1 MKTLELSHFR
11 VNLPSEWKHE
21 TPAPQSFIWFKESDS
36 LILKIQCN
44 DSGEISS
51 EELQAIILQWFGGI
65 TLSDGTTIKPTGEAI
80 HIENG
85 LFYEY
90 RNGDEIVSLEDGY
103 FIAYYGGMKSDPESG
118 IMLTFFVLMVF
129 HESEIPGLEKELGE
143 FIQIVESITFNSKPK
158 PPAVSPLQLQL
169 QNKKL
174 HFMESYNSG
183 YGGGGYNT
191 EEIIMLYAGNHFA
204 YHYTHVTSAYNSGGF
219 SLGGGYKEKKGKG
232 RWEILS
238 GGNVL
243 TLYFQDGE
251 TKQYSL
257 RTGNEVVWLND
268 RKFYI
273 VRI

>member
-118 IMLTFFVLMVF
+118 IMLTFLYSWCFM
-129 HESEIPGLEKELGE
+129 
-143 FIQIVESITFNSKPK
+143 NPK
-158 PPAVSPLQLQL
+158 YRDL
-169 QNKKL
+169 KK
-174 HFMESYNSG
+174 N
-183 YGGGGYNT
+183 
-191 EEIIMLYAGNHFA
+191 
-204 YHYTHVTSAYNSGGF
+204 
-219 SLGGGYKEKKGKG
+219 
-232 RWEILS
+232 
-238 GGNVL
+238 
-243 TLYFQDGE
+243 
-251 TKQYSL
+251 
-257 RTGNEVVWLND
+257 
-268 RKFYI
+268 
-273 VRI
+273 